1 MAMLLFA
8 LFGALLGYA
17 CCAAAG
23 REDDR
28 AEAYRANHGNKP
40 F

>member
-1 MAMLLFA
+1 MIRYLAAAAGLAMSISLWL
-8 LFGALLGYA
+8 

-28 AEAYRANHGNKP
+28 MGLPRG
-40 F
+40 